1 MVGRSLLGMTL
12 REQVRARYEEVNG
25 SHPMT
30 AADDAYVSTYF
41 SSVESVAL
49 ARSLMAD
56 DVRTS
61 MLAGLVP
68 LPSYL
73 RSDGTEMVH
82 SDLLS
87 LADTAG
93 GLALLP
99 DWFRAQFEDEAV
111 GKEEWSSYLSGQ
123 YVCLWTV
130 SPRTIQR
137 KDVLTKRIASL
148 LASPQAE
155 SAAWLASL
163 HEAVDE
169 LDELEPPFTAYDR
182 LRFAGP
188 VSRDTMIT
196 AVRRAFPARG

>member
-1 MVGRSLLGMTL
+1 MTL
-12 REQVRARYEEVNG
+12 REQVRARFVELNG
-25 SHPMT
+25 EHPMT
-30 AADDAYVSTYF
+30 AEDDAYVSTYF

-49 ARSLMAD
+49 ARSLTAD
-56 DVRTS
+56 EVRAS
-61 MLAGLVP
+61 MLAGQVP

-73 RSDGTEMVH
+73 LSDGTEMVH
-82 SDLLS
+82 TDLLA

-93 GLALLP
+93 GLSLLP
-99 DWFRAQFEDEAV
+99 EWFRSQFEDEAV
-111 GKEEWSSYLSGQ
+111 GKEEWGSYLSGQ

-137 KDVLTKRIASL
+137 KDVLTKRIAAL
-148 LASPQAE
+148 LAAPQAE

-182 LRFAGP
+182 LRFHGP

-196 AVRRAFPARG
+196 AVRRDFPARG

>member
-1 MVGRSLLGMTL
+1 MTL
-12 REQVRARYEEVNG
+12 REQVLARYVEVNG

-30 AADDAYVSTYF
+30 PEDDAYVSTYF
-41 SSVESVAL
+41 STVESVVSG
-49 ARSLMAD
+49 RSLTAD
-56 DVRTS
+56 DVRSS

-82 SDLLS
+82 ADLLS
-87 LADTAG
+87 LGDTAG
-93 GLALLP
+93 GLSLLP
-99 DWFRAQFEDEAV
+99 DWFRAQFDDEAV

-137 KDVLTKRIASL
+137 KDVLTERISAL

-182 LRFAGP
+182 LRFGGP

-196 AVRRAFPARG
+196 AVRRDYPRPVDS